1 MANKGRILLKLKT
14 MMLRVA
20 TMDAWPKDPDP
31 KNWRTI
37 EGTHVHLKNGKID
50 GGAGGKF
57 NMVREAEA

>member
-1 MANKGRILLKLKT
+1 METKNRILLKLKT
-14 MMLRVA
+14 MMLRV

-57 NMVREAEA
+57 NGHY